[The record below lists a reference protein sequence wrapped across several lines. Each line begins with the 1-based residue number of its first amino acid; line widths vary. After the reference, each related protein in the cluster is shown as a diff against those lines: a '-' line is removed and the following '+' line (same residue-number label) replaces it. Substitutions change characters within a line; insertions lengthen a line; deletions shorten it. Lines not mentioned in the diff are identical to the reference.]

1 MVIDLIFIDSNI
13 LVSYYNTKDQNHEL
27 AKNVIADIEQN
38 KYGSAIISDY
48 VFDEIITVTLTR
60 IKDKEIVIKLGMHIL
75 RSEIKILK
83 VNKKI
88 FQRSWQL
95 FKESNLKMSFTDFT
109 NLAFLEIFDIKYLA
123 TFDREFKKI
132 REINIIDK

>member
-13 LVSYYNTKDQNHEL
+13 LVSYYNAEDQNHEL

-60 IKDKEIVIKLGMHIL
+60 IKDKEIVIKLGIHIL

-88 FQRSWQL
+88 FQRAWQL
-95 FKESNLKMSFTDFT
+95 FKESDLKMSFTDFT

-132 REINIIDK
+132 REVNIIDK